1 MANHYKL
8 IIFLLVFFQSYIESF
23 CNIMKEKNSLNYI
36 SQNNIVSKKILMN
49 KNPEED
55 NPTPKEKP
63 PQEDI
68 FKEYE
73 KLLEKDKELQ
83 ESYNKY
89 FIEFVEKN
97 NQLKLDKIHI
107 TLLIVIACL
116 LLIIII
122 IYSCYELYK
131 YRKNKNKSKIYGN
144 SNSKIYSA
152 YSFSK
157 EFKSSESTK
166 SNEESFKK
174 ISFYNPSQ
182 SGDLNNSSN
191 FNIFTHDKENE
202 DKKEKEIYVFNL
214 NEGAEAPIQHKEKN
228 INNPNNNNFNDDMKT
243 LTNDENAYFSSKT
256 DKILYKPYS
265 EEEINKK

>member
-8 IIFLLVFFQSYIESF
+8 IIFLLVLFQSYIESF
-23 CNIMKEKNSLNYI
+23 CNNMKDKNSLNYI
-36 SQNNIVSKKILMN
+36 SQNNIISKKILMN

-55 NPTPKEKP
+55 SPIPKEKP

-73 KLLEKDKELQ
+73 ILLEKDKELQ

-89 FIEFVEKN
+89 YIEFVEKN
-97 NQLKLDKIHI
+97 NQLKIDKIHI
-107 TLLIVIACL
+107 SLLIIIACL
-116 LLIIII
+116 LLIVII

-131 YRKNKNKSKIYGN
+131 YRENKNKSKIYGK
-144 SNSKIYSA
+144 SNSKIYSV

-157 EFKSSESTK
+157 EFKSSQSTK

-174 ISFYNPSQ
+174 NSSYNPSQ

-202 DKKEKEIYVFNL
+202 DKKEKEIYVNL
-214 NEGAEAPIQHKEKN
+214 NELEEAPIENKEKN